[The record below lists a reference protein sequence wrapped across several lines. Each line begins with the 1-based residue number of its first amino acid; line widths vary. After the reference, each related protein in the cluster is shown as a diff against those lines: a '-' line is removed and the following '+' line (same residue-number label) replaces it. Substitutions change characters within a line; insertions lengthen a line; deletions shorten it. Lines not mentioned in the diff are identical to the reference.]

1 MYLKTQTVKKA
12 NGKSYTYYRLAE
24 SYREN
29 GKVKHR
35 ILAELGALKSE
46 EVEYLARRFAGIAGI
61 ELGALYRSHE
71 LTHLCSAKW
80 TLPAHGRS

>member
-1 MYLKTQTVKKA
+1 MFLKTQTVKKP

-35 ILAELGALKSE
+35 ILAELGPRKPE
-46 EVEYLARRFAGIAGI
+46 EVEYLARRFAGIDLRKDLE
-61 ELGALYRSHE
+61 ELG
-71 LTHLCSAKW
+71 
-80 TLPAHGRS
+80 

>member
-35 ILAELGALKSE
+35 ILAELGALAPE
-46 EVEYLARRFAGIAGI
+46 EVSIWHGG
-61 ELGALYRSHE
+61 SPV
-71 LTHLCSAKW
+71 
-80 TLPAHGRS
+80 LPASSWAMTSRSWKSRG

>member
-24 SYREN
+24 SYRED

-35 ILAELGALKSE
+35 ILAELGALKPE
-46 EVEYLARRFAGIAGI
+46 EVEYLAAV
-61 ELGALYRSHE
+61 
-71 LTHLCSAKW
+71 
-80 TLPAHGRS
+80 LPASPVSSSVRTSRSWRSTG

>member
-1 MYLKTQTVKKA
+1 MFLKNQTVTKP

-35 ILAELGALKSE
+35 ILAELGALNPE
-46 EVEYLARRFAGIAGI
+46 EVE
-61 ELGALYRSHE
+61 
-71 LTHLCSAKW
+71 
-80 TLPAHGRS
+80 

>member
-1 MYLKTQTVKKA
+1 MFLKTQTVKKP

-35 ILAELGALKSE
+35 ILAELGALKPD

-61 ELGALYRSHE
+61 DLRKDLEELG
-71 LTHLCSAKW
+71 
-80 TLPAHGRS
+80 